1 MKHISAAL
9 QTETMI
15 LEQMRKE
22 NIRRI
27 GINSVL
33 FLSIHYPVK
42 WLSLI
47 HISEPTRQAD
57 GNHDPGTDA
66 QREH

>member
-27 GINSVL
+27 GIIIL
-33 FLSIHYPVK
+33 FFFVHTLSCKMGRI
-42 WLSLI
+42 WSSI
-47 HISEPTRQAD
+47 F
-57 GNHDPGTDA
+57 
-66 QREH
+66 